1 MRAWQVLVVED
12 DEATREFFADA
23 VRGDGGLALA
33 GCVGTVAEAVAWLDA
48 PHEDLDVLLVD
59 IGLPDGSGL
68 EVIRHALRRDPACEP
83 LVISMFGDEENVL
96 ASIEAGAMGYIHK
109 DSSPDDIAGVILEMK
124 RGGSPIS
131 PMIARRM
138 RGSFHPL
145 VAVSDPGDLLEGH
158 TAALSATGRPLMA
171 ILKRM
176 AEDLG
181 LATIEVPEARRAA
194 YHAGAV
200 LAAGGVVSLLSAAVD
215 ALAEAGIDPEAAL
228 RALLPLSR
236 SALRGVEQRGL
247 ARGLTG
253 PVKRGDLAV
262 VQAHLSALPA
272 DLAELYRTLSLRALA
287 LCGAQ
292 LPIETRNALDRL
304 LRS

>member
-1 MRAWQVLVVED
+1 MPTRRAARPRRNPAPPKRSTRTRKKPERPRVVVVGFGRMGGALAIGLKRTGWPVTVFPRSGESLRRAVDAGLTLADHD
-12 DEATREFFADA
+12 DLHDADVCIFAVPDA
-23 VRGDGGLALA
+23 VVPTLSASMLLDLGLSTALVH
-33 GCVGTVAEAVAWLDA
+33 C
-48 PHEDLDVLLVD
+48 
-59 IGLPDGSGL
+59 
-68 EVIRHALRRDPACEP
+68 
-83 LVISMFGDEENVL
+83 
-96 ASIEAGAMGYIHK
+96 AGALDLSVFGT
-109 DSSPDDIAGVILEMK
+109 
-124 RGGSPIS
+124 S

>member
-48 PHEDLDVLLVD
+48 PHADLDVLLVD

-131 PMIARRM
+131 PMIARRVLSKY
-138 RGSFHPL
+138 RGRREPARPVAPVAPERALSPREQEVLELIARGFSYADIARLKEVSIHTVQTHIKHL
-145 VAVSDPGDLLEGH
+145 YAKLAVSSRSE
-158 TAALSATGRPLMA
+158 AVFEATQ
-171 ILKRM
+171 
-176 AEDLG
+176 LG
-181 LATIEVPEARRAA
+181 L
-194 YHAGAV
+194 
-200 LAAGGVVSLLSAAVD
+200 
-215 ALAEAGIDPEAAL
+215 
-228 RALLPLSR
+228 LLPP
-236 SALRGVEQRGL
+236 G
-247 ARGLTG
+247 
-253 PVKRGDLAV
+253 
-262 VQAHLSALPA
+262 
-272 DLAELYRTLSLRALA
+272 RA
-287 LCGAQ
+287 
-292 LPIETRNALDRL
+292 
-304 LRS
+304 